1 MRESAVVSREHGPSR
16 IRSYQV
22 ERHSDQGCKNDL
34 ALAGAVVPA
43 VDSHHHN
50 HTVVG
55 FGDHT
60 ELVMVGTSKP
70 PAAIR
75 NLSVLL

>member
-1 MRESAVVSREHGPSR
+1 MSRKQGPSR
-16 IRSYQV
+16 FGSYQV
-22 ERHSDQGCKNDL
+22 ECRSDQGCKSDQ
-34 ALAGAVVPA
+34 ALAGVVVPA

-50 HTVVG
+50 HIVVG

-60 ELVMVGTSKP
+60 GLVMVGTSKP

-75 NLSVLL
+75 NPSVLL

>member
-1 MRESAVVSREHGPSR
+1 MSREHGPSR

-22 ERHSDQGCKNDL
+22 ERRSDQECKSGQ
-34 ALAGAVVPA
+34 ALAGVVVPA

-60 ELVMVGTSKP
+60 GLVMVGTSRP
-70 PAAIR
+70 LAAIR
-75 NLSVLL
+75 NPSALL

>member
-1 MRESAVVSREHGPSR
+1 MSRENGPSR
-16 IRSYQV
+16 IGSYQV
-22 ERHSDQGCKNDL
+22 ERRSDQGCKSDQ
-34 ALAGAVVPA
+34 ALVGGVVPA

-60 ELVMVGTSKP
+60 ELVMFGTSKP

-75 NLSVLL
+75 NPSVLL